1 MKKLI
6 IILLAATAVIAV
18 ILSVVIPLDTK
29 YNLRNFFQELQSES
43 SASYIQV
50 LFRQFVQ
57 DKDGNPLFEEKDL
70 EKGTLE
76 IVFCAR
82 NNRVYFGYT
91 SKVPETKAQY
101 RIWHIASVDMQGKDF
116 QEHYVGNLF
125 DDLFDDSVE
134 SPGFRDLS
142 TYSDQ
147 YKRYGGFYDG
157 EGRIFLRGNAK
168 IICFYPDTGHVEEV
182 EKLPDNPYTWEIKD
196 CQSITI
202 SDGITQKIITLESMA
217 EKSACAK
224 QIATLSSYKNWDGKS
239 FLCNFFQEVKVVGN
253 QVYLL
258 CEVLNWVGV
267 RFAVEFQYD
276 FQTEQVTYMTS
287 QKISDTITSNYSIA
301 ALDK

>member
-6 IILLAATAVIAV
+6 IILLAMAAVIAV

-57 DKDGNPLFEEKDL
+57 DKEDNLLFEEKDL

-101 RIWHIASVDMQGKDF
+101 KIWHIASVDMQGKDF

-125 DDLFDDSVE
+125 DDAVI
-134 SPGFRDLS
+134 SPDFMDLS
-142 TYSDQ
+142 TYSDR
-147 YKRYGGFYDG
+147 YERYGGFYDG
-157 EGRIFLRGNAK
+157 EGRIFLRGNPK

-196 CQSITI
+196 HQSITI
-202 SDGITQKIITLESMA
+202 SDGTTQKTITLESMA

-224 QIATLSSYKNWDGKS
+224 QIATLSSYKNWDEKS
-239 FLCNFFQEVKVVGN
+239 FLCNFFKEVKVVGN

-258 CEVLNWVGV
+258 CEVLNWVGA

-287 QKISDTITSNYSIA
+287 QKISDTITFNYSIA

>member
-6 IILLAATAVIAV
+6 IILLATAAVIAV

-29 YNLRNFFQELQSES
+29 YNLRNFFQELQPES

-57 DKDGNPLFEEKDL
+57 DKEDNLLFEEKDL

-91 SKVPETKAQY
+91 SKVPEAKAQY
-101 RIWHIASVDMQGKDF
+101 KIWHIASVDMQGKDF

-125 DDLFDDSVE
+125 DDAVI
-134 SPGFRDLS
+134 SPDFMDLS
-142 TYSDQ
+142 TYSDR
-147 YKRYGGFYDG
+147 YERYGGFYDG
-157 EGRIFLRGNAK
+157 EGRIFLRGNPK

-196 CQSITI
+196 HQSITI
-202 SDGITQKIITLESMA
+202 SDGTTQKTITLESMA

-224 QIATLSSYKNWDGKS
+224 QIATLSSYKNWAGKS
-239 FLCNFFQEVKVVGN
+239 FLCNFFKEVKVVGN

-258 CEVLNWVGV
+258 CEVLNWVGA

-287 QKISDTITSNYSIA
+287 QKISDTITFNYSIA

>member
-6 IILLAATAVIAV
+6 IILLAMAAVIAV

-57 DKDGNPLFEEKDL
+57 DKDDNPLFEEKDL

-82 NNRVYFGYT
+82 NNRVYFGYS

-101 RIWHIASVDMQGKDF
+101 KIWHIASVDMQGKDF

-125 DDLFDDSVE
+125 DDAVI
-134 SPGFRDLS
+134 SPDFMDLS
-142 TYSDQ
+142 TYSDR
-147 YKRYGGFYDG
+147 YERYGGFYDG
-157 EGRIFLRGNAK
+157 EGRIFLRGNPK

-196 CQSITI
+196 HQSITI
-202 SDGITQKIITLESMA
+202 SDGTTQKTITLESMA

-224 QIATLSSYKNWDGKS
+224 QIATLSSYKNWAGKS
-239 FLCNFFQEVKVVGN
+239 FLCHFFREVKVVGN

-287 QKISDTITSNYSIA
+287 QKISDSITPNYSIA

>member
-6 IILLAATAVIAV
+6 IILLAMAAVIAV

-57 DKDGNPLFEEKDL
+57 DKDDNPLFEEKDL

-82 NNRVYFGYT
+82 NNRVYFGYS

-101 RIWHIASVDMQGKDF
+101 KIWHIASVDMQGKDF

-125 DDLFDDSVE
+125 DDAVI
-134 SPGFRDLS
+134 SPDFMDLS
-142 TYSDQ
+142 TYSDR
-147 YKRYGGFYDG
+147 YERYGGFYDG
-157 EGRIFLRGNAK
+157 EGRIFLRGNPK
-168 IICFYPDTGHVEEV
+168 IICFYPDTGHVEEA

-196 CQSITI
+196 HQSITI
-202 SDGITQKIITLESMA
+202 SDGTTQKTITLESMA

-224 QIATLSSYKNWDGKS
+224 QIATLSSYKNWDEKS
-239 FLCNFFQEVKVVGN
+239 FLCNFFKEVKVVGN

-258 CEVLNWVGV
+258 CEVLNWVGA

-287 QKISDTITSNYSIA
+287 QKISDTITFNYSIA

>member
-6 IILLAATAVIAV
+6 IILLAMAAVIAV

-29 YNLRNFFQELQSES
+29 YNLRNFFQNLQSES

-57 DKDGNPLFEEKDL
+57 DKDDNPLFEEKDL

-82 NNRVYFGYT
+82 NNRVYFGYS

-101 RIWHIASVDMQGKDF
+101 KIWHIASVDMQGKDF

-125 DDLFDDSVE
+125 DDAVI
-134 SPGFRDLS
+134 SPDFMDLS
-142 TYSDQ
+142 TYSDR
-147 YKRYGGFYDG
+147 YERYGGFYDG
-157 EGRIFLRGNAK
+157 EGRIFLRGNPK
-168 IICFYPDTGHVEEV
+168 IICFYPDTGHVEEA

-196 CQSITI
+196 HQSITI
-202 SDGITQKIITLESMA
+202 SDGTTQKTITLESMA

-224 QIATLSSYKNWDGKS
+224 QIATLSSYKNWDEKS
-239 FLCNFFQEVKVVGN
+239 FLCNFFKEVKVVGN

-258 CEVLNWVGV
+258 CEVLNWVGA

-287 QKISDTITSNYSIA
+287 QKISDTITFNYSIA

>member
-6 IILLAATAVIAV
+6 IILLAMAAVIAV

-70 EKGTLE
+70 EKGTLK

-125 DDLFDDSVE
+125 DDAVI
-134 SPGFRDLS
+134 SPDFMDLS
-142 TYSDQ
+142 TYSDR
-147 YKRYGGFYDG
+147 YERYGGFYDG
-157 EGRIFLRGNAK
+157 EGRIFLRGNPK
-168 IICFYPDTGHVEEV
+168 II
-182 EKLPDNPYTWEIKD
+182 
-196 CQSITI
+196 
-202 SDGITQKIITLESMA
+202 
-217 EKSACAK
+217 
-224 QIATLSSYKNWDGKS
+224 
-239 FLCNFFQEVKVVGN
+239 
-253 QVYLL
+253 
-258 CEVLNWVGV
+258 
-267 RFAVEFQYD
+267 
-276 FQTEQVTYMTS
+276 
-287 QKISDTITSNYSIA
+287 
-301 ALDK
+301 

>member
-6 IILLAATAVIAV
+6 IILLATAAVFAV

-82 NNRVYFGYT
+82 NNRVYFGYS

-101 RIWHIASVDMQGKDF
+101 KIWHIASVDMQGKDF

-125 DDLFDDSVE
+125 DDAVI
-134 SPGFRDLS
+134 SPDFMDLS
-142 TYSDQ
+142 TYSDR
-147 YKRYGGFYDG
+147 YERYGGFYDG
-157 EGRIFLRGNAK
+157 EGRIFLRGNPK

-182 EKLPDNPYTWEIKD
+182 EKLPDNPYTWKIKD

-202 SDGITQKIITLESMA
+202 SDGTTQKTITLESMA

-224 QIATLSSYKNWDGKS
+224 QIATLSSYKDWDGKS
-239 FLCNFFQEVKVVGN
+239 FLRHFFQEVKVVGN

-258 CEVLNWVGV
+258 CEVLNWVGAS
-267 RFAVEFQYD
+267 FAVEFQYN

-287 QKISDTITSNYSIA
+287 QKISDTITTNYSIA

>member
-6 IILLAATAVIAV
+6 IILLATAAVIAV

-70 EKGTLE
+70 EKGTLK

-101 RIWHIASVDMQGKDF
+101 RIWHIASVDMQGKDY

-125 DDLFDDSVE
+125 DDAVI
-134 SPGFRDLS
+134 SPDFMDLS
-142 TYSDQ
+142 TYSDR
-147 YKRYGGFYDG
+147 YERYGGFYDG
-157 EGRIFLRGNAK
+157 EGRIFLRGNPK
-168 IICFYPDTGHVEEV
+168 IICFYSDTGHVEEV

-202 SDGITQKIITLESMA
+202 SDGTTQKTITLESMA

-224 QIATLSSYKNWDGKS
+224 QIATLSSYKNWAEKS

-258 CEVLNWVGV
+258 CEVLNWGGA

-276 FQTEQVTYMTS
+276 FQTEQVAYMTS
-287 QKISDTITSNYSIA
+287 QKISDTITTNYSIA

>member
-6 IILLAATAVIAV
+6 IILLATAAVFAV

-57 DKDGNPLFEEKDL
+57 DKEDNLLFEEKDL

-82 NNRVYFGYT
+82 NNRVYFGYS

-101 RIWHIASVDMQGKDF
+101 KIWHIASVDMQGKDF

-125 DDLFDDSVE
+125 DDAVI
-134 SPGFRDLS
+134 SPDFMDLS
-142 TYSDQ
+142 TYSDR
-147 YKRYGGFYDG
+147 YERYGGFYDG

-168 IICFYPDTGHVEEV
+168 IICFYPDTDHVEEV

-202 SDGITQKIITLESMA
+202 SDGITQKTITLESMA

-224 QIATLSSYKNWDGKS
+224 QIATLSSYKDWDGKS
-239 FLCNFFQEVKVVGN
+239 FLRHFFQEVKVVGN

-258 CEVLNWVGV
+258 CEVVNWVGV
-267 RFAVEFQYD
+267 NFAVEFQYD

-287 QKISDTITSNYSIA
+287 QKISDSITTNYSIA

>member
-6 IILLAATAVIAV
+6 IILLATAAVFAV

-57 DKDGNPLFEEKDL
+57 DKEDNLLFEEKDL

-82 NNRVYFGYT
+82 NNRVYFGYS

-101 RIWHIASVDMQGKDF
+101 KIWHIASVDMQGKDF

-125 DDLFDDSVE
+125 DDAVI
-134 SPGFRDLS
+134 SPDFMDLS
-142 TYSDQ
+142 TYSDR
-147 YKRYGGFYDG
+147 YERYGGFYDG
-157 EGRIFLRGNAK
+157 EGRIFLRGNPK

-202 SDGITQKIITLESMA
+202 SDGTTQKTITLESMA

-224 QIATLSSYKNWDGKS
+224 QIATLSSYKDWDGKS
-239 FLCNFFQEVKVVGN
+239 FLRHFFQEVKVVGN

-258 CEVLNWVGV
+258 CEVLNWVGA

-287 QKISDTITSNYSIA
+287 QKISDTITTNYSIA
-301 ALDK
+301 ALDQ

>member
-6 IILLAATAVIAV
+6 IILLAMAAVIAV

-57 DKDGNPLFEEKDL
+57 DKEDNLLFEEKDL

-101 RIWHIASVDMQGKDF
+101 KIWHIASVDMQGKDF

-125 DDLFDDSVE
+125 DDAVI
-134 SPGFRDLS
+134 SPDFMDLS
-142 TYSDQ
+142 TYSDR
-147 YKRYGGFYDG
+147 YERYGGFYDG

-168 IICFYPDTGHVEEV
+168 IICFYPDTGHVEEA

-196 CQSITI
+196 HQSITI
-202 SDGITQKIITLESMA
+202 SDGTTQKTITLESMA

-224 QIATLSSYKNWDGKS
+224 QIATLSSYKNWDEKS
-239 FLCNFFQEVKVVGN
+239 FLCNFFKEVKVVGN

-258 CEVLNWVGV
+258 CEVLNWVGA

-287 QKISDTITSNYSIA
+287 QKISDTITFNYSIA
-301 ALDK
+301 ALDQ